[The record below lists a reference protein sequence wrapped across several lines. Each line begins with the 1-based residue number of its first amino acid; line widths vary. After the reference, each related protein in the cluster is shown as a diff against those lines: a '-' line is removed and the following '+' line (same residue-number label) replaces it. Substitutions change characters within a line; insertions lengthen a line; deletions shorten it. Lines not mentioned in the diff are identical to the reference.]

1 MLKATLLL
9 KRRAKVSILGRQAIA
24 DKYFHKVIQANYL
37 LQQIDMQLLGLSSQ
51 KPFYERKNN

>member
-9 KRRAKVSILGRQAIA
+9 KRRAKVSLLGRQAIA
-24 DKYFHKVIQANYL
+24 DGFFHKQMQAYYL
-37 LQQIDMQLLGLSSQ
+37 LQRIDEMLLGLSSQ